1 MIHVRELSGGL
12 MQTSGLM
19 TTILNR
25 RSFALAL
32 ALALAGTGAVYGDDD
47 REGRRRGDRR
57 DHERARRALEEGR
70 ARPLADIL
78 TQVRGRLGGEVIDV
92 EFDRED
98 GRYIYELKV
107 ITPAGRLREIH
118 VDALTAEILKDKED

>member
-1 MIHVRELSGGL
+1 
-12 MQTSGLM
+12 M
-19 TTILNR
+19 TAILDR
-25 RSFALAL
+25 RTFVFALAL
-32 ALALAGTGAVYGDDD
+32 TVASSGGAYPGD
-47 REGRRRGDRR
+47 DRR

-92 EFDRED
+92 ELDREN

-107 ITPAGRLREIH
+107 ITPAGQLREVH
-118 VDALTAEILKDKED
+118 VDALTAEILKDEED

>member
-1 MIHVRELSGGL
+1 
-12 MQTSGLM
+12 M
-19 TTILNR
+19 TAILDR
-25 RSFALAL
+25 RTFALAL
-32 ALALAGTGAVYGDDD
+32 ALTVASYSAAYPGD
-47 REGRRRGDRR
+47 GRR

-92 EFDRED
+92 EFDREN

-107 ITPAGRLREIH
+107 ITPAGQLREVH
-118 VDALTAEILKDKED
+118 VDALTAEILKDEED

>member
-1 MIHVRELSGGL
+1 MSA
-12 MQTSGLM
+12 
-19 TTILNR
+19 ILNR
-25 RSFALAL
+25 RSLAL
-32 ALALAGTGAVYGDDD
+32 ALALTLAGSGAAYPGDD
-47 REGRRRGDRR
+47 REARRRGDRR

-78 TQVRGRLGGEVIDV
+78 TQVRDRLGGEVIGV
-92 EFDRED
+92 EFDSED

-107 ITPAGRLREIH
+107 ITPAGQLREIH